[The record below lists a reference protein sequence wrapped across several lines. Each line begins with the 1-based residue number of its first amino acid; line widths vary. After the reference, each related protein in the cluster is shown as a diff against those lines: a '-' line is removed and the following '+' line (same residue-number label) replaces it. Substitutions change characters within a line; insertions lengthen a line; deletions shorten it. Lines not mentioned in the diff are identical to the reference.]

1 MPNIKVASEKRKR
14 VLKVCNTCKT
24 RKQKCDGLIN
34 CKNCRK
40 RGFQCVYRP
49 SKSTDSSSDSTAS
62 CSSSRHDL
70 GEQSP
75 EAAEHCDTPGT
86 SGKTAGQY
94 TVRESASPGK
104 LDGFRIVSTL
114 RSEEIGKYTP
124 PRTEYC
130 QQRYQTLVTLHLPL
144 LELPDFSDC
153 YSTESFVALV
163 KQYLKLGSGSSKFT
177 ESSCIWFGPQQT
189 SPASPNST
197 WPPDLPHIDISRLL
211 VDNYFANTLG
221 LINVVSLDSVQAI
234 QATLHQPYNGPSQV
248 CISDLCIIYLVLA
261 IGLAFESGPTERD
274 VQDPNLKKQFF
285 DTNLK
290 EQFFVSAEALLPPL
304 KTYRRTESCSSVPWV
319 LQALVLMSFYMLC
332 VCRRHD
338 AHSYC
343 VQAFE
348 IAHSFGIHRGKE
360 TEVESWSDAEKRSR
374 RNVWRSLFVLDRLL
388 AATLGKPLAINQYTD
403 ESLKLQEGT
412 ILNSAVD
419 ACRIIGETVKVV
431 YSKPMTMKTVKVL
444 IGYLD
449 SVADVKVD
457 LPALSVEQVRVDSF
471 RIYADILL
479 CRPFFLLRLIASR
492 EERRALDNI
501 EPQINELSQRCVSVS
516 IQAINMFKKG
526 TRSTP
531 PLPVDPFVPCVLIEA
546 TYVLLCSMYA
556 GIHLTEEHLSL
567 VKGAI
572 AMLETVKKTN
582 SCAEHSTSVLN
593 LFLHD
598 VNRQNRATIVKPELK
613 GHAYESSQYRSPFY
627 PPTQSGLVPPYD
639 SRRRPAADDRNAIKQ
654 ESHDHPNASA
664 SISLSPHMGS
674 TFHHQPSVETPQHSW
689 HNEHSGDMDLDGS
702 QCERFK

>member
-1 MPNIKVASEKRKR
+1 MKTSSKVASEKRKR
-14 VLKVCNTCKT
+14 VRKACNACKT

-40 RGFQCVYRP
+40 RRSQCVYRP
-49 SKSTDSSSDSTAS
+49 SKSTDSSSNSTAS
-62 CSSSRHDL
+62 CSSPRHDL
-70 GEQSP
+70 GEQSQ
-75 EAAEHCDTPGT
+75 EAAEHSDTPGT

-104 LDGFRIVSTL
+104 LDGFRIVSTS
-114 RSEEIGKYTP
+114 RFEEIGKYTP
-124 PRTEYC
+124 PRTEDC
-130 QQRYQTLVTLHLPL
+130 QQGCRTLAILHLPL
-144 LELPDFSDC
+144 LVLPVFSES

-163 KQYLKLGSGSSKFT
+163 KQYLKLCSGSSKFT

-197 WPPDLPHIDISRLL
+197 WPPDLPHIDTSRLL
-211 VDNYFANTLG
+211 VNKYFANTLG

-248 CISDLCIIYLVLA
+248 CISDRCIFYLVLA
-261 IGLAFESGPTERD
+261 IGLALESGPTGRD
-274 VQDPNLKKQFF
+274 LQDPNLKKQFF
-285 DTNLK
+285 GPNLK

-304 KTYRRTESCSSVPWV
+304 KTYRRTESCGSVPWV

-343 VQAFE
+343 VRAFE
-348 IAHSFGIHRGKE
+348 VAHSFGIHRGKE
-360 TEVESWSDAEKRSR
+360 TEVDSWSDTEKRSR

-403 ESLKLQEGT
+403 ESLKLQERNL
-412 ILNSAVD
+412 LNSAVD

-431 YSKPMTMKTVKVL
+431 YSKPMAMKTVKVL
-444 IGYLD
+444 IGHLD

-457 LPALSVEQVRVDSF
+457 LLTLSVEQVRVDSF

-492 EERRALDNI
+492 EERRTLDNI

-531 PLPVDPFVPCVLIEA
+531 PLPVHPFITCVLIEA

-556 GIHLTEEHLSL
+556 GIHFTEEHLSL
-567 VKGAI
+567 VKGAL

-582 SCAEHSTSVLN
+582 SYAEHSASVLS

-598 VNRQNRATIVKPELK
+598 VNRQNRATFVKPKLE

-627 PPTQSGLVPPYD
+627 PPTQSSLVPPYD
-639 SRRRPAADDRNAIKQ
+639 SRRRPAADDHNAIKQ
-654 ESHDHPNASA
+654 ESHDHSNASA
-664 SISLSPHMGS
+664 SIYLSPHMGS
-674 TFHHQPSVETPQHSW
+674 TFHHQPSVENPQHSW

-702 QCERFK
+702 QCG